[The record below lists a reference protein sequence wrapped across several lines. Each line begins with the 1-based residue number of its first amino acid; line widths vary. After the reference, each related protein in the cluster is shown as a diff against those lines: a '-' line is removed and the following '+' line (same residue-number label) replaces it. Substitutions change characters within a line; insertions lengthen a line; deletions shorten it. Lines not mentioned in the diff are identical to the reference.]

1 MSRFRSAKEIKG
13 AMQGLEDGT
22 IDIVVGTHKLLSESV
37 KFKRLGLL
45 IIDEEHRF
53 GVRHKEA
60 IKAMRADID
69 VLTLTATPIPRTL
82 GMAMEG
88 LRDLS
93 VIATA
98 RSTSCTTKATPS
110 RTDATNW
117 SSCCPRRASPSPTAR
132 CPSAN
137 SSA

>member
-69 VLTLTATPIPRTL
+69 VLTLSATPPPLPTGEGPRL
-82 GMAMEG
+82 GGPHKGPTRA
-88 LRDLS
+88 RRP
-93 VIATA
+93 ATA
-98 RSTSCTTKATPS
+98 VLPFPPPPPPRARGWGARVNTSMS
-110 RTDATNW
+110 
-117 SSCCPRRASPSPTAR
+117 
-132 CPSAN
+132 
-137 SSA
+137 